1 MKELKA
7 LLPLINYKAPSS
19 RILKEKF
26 QVLLPGHV
34 LYHPLSSVSWHMII
48 FLDVISYKTTALVQ
62 PVHLATCRRMNHL
75 FVQQQ
80 VWFPSFSFKPLI
92 FKTN

>member
-26 QVLLPGHV
+26 LVFLVL
-34 LYHPLSSVSWHMII
+34 
-48 FLDVISYKTTALVQ
+48 FLKTVIS
-62 PVHLATCRRMNHL
+62 
-75 FVQQQ
+75 
-80 VWFPSFSFKPLI
+80 
-92 FKTN
+92 